1 MTEDLYAIVRNNTKR
16 SHIPLSRFSPVVAS
30 CGTIVQIPQQDID
43 IDTVLFTFLQFY
55 FYSYVC
61 VYVCLGVCEFIISAS
76 HVSRS
81 TFKTQFHHHSDSS
94 CPFTTTSISFLLL
107 LTPEPLA
114 ATILVS
120 MSINLSFQEYYK
132 MESYS
137 M

>member
-1 MTEDLYAIVRNNTKR
+1 MIEDLYAIVRNNTKR
-16 SHIPLSRFSPVVAS
+16 SHNPLSRFSPGVAS
-30 CGTIVQIPQQDID
+30 CRTLVQIPQQDID

-55 FYSYVC
+55 FSCVC
-61 VYVCLGVCEFIISAS
+61 VCLGVCELIVSAA

-81 TFKTQFHHHSDSS
+81 TFKIQFHHHSDSS
-94 CPFTTTSISFLLL
+94 CPFTTTSVSFLLP

-114 ATILVS
+114 TTILVS

-132 MESYS
+132 TESYS